1 MLREAA
7 TRYFKERGIA
17 KVPSA
22 KSLQQEIEA
31 LISRKN
37 AAYTEYHESQKRE
50 QELRTVKANAEKI
63 LRLPEPETEYMKVG
77 QEL

>member
-37 AAYTEYHESQKRE
+37 AAYTDYLFYPKDGAK
-50 QELRTVKANAEKI
+50 L
-63 LRLPEPETEYMKVG
+63 
-77 QEL
+77 